1 MKVTLKSPPTENQT
15 MKKASTIAIIVTTLF
30 YLSCGGFGYA
40 AFGDDSPG
48 NLLMGFKFFEPYW
61 LIDFANSCV
70 VLHLVGGYQIFSQPL
85 FANVER
91 WFAKKVPSSGFV
103 NNNHPLKL
111 ALLLVIRLNLLRLWF
126 RSVYVVSTTGIAMMF
141 PYFNQHH
148 VLACDITRLD
158 QFDWRTYKCKTELES
173 ALESFCNGKDD
184 ARLKIA
190 IDSRRNRLTE
200 FGLDNALIDY
210 ANVCIALYLVGGY
223 QGEAS
228 LDYSFLSKL
237 AKAVWFGSNIMICTD
252 CIIPS
257 SIQYWL
263 CKWLNIGDSII

>member
-141 PYFNQHH
+141 PYFNQVMGIHGGLNFSPISIYFPMETYFKQRNIGAWITKW
-148 VLACDITRLD
+148 VMLRTFSIMCLLVTLLASISSIGGLI
-158 QFDWRTYKCKTELES
+158 S
-173 ALESFCNGKDD
+173 
-184 ARLKIA
+184 ARL
-190 IDSRRNRLTE
+190 S
-200 FGLDNALIDY
+200 
-210 ANVCIALYLVGGY
+210 
-223 QGEAS
+223 
-228 LDYSFLSKL
+228 
-237 AKAVWFGSNIMICTD
+237 
-252 CIIPS
+252 
-257 SIQYWL
+257 
-263 CKWLNIGDSII
+263 